1 MEYSL
6 LQRMKTRIEPVLRD
20 RRVTLLGI
28 FGVLTLLLAC
38 YPATEVSYSN
48 SQDPGAAQW
57 LVEFRTGED
66 KVHMEMRYRR
76 RSEKGVGYSN
86 NGFMIAPEKLTG
98 LTREQAMSS
107 GTNVKFQLQRD
118 AGTFYFEGWF
128 KEGNGSGHFTFSP
141 NTSFGAELNRLGIG
155 SPTAEQQLS

>member
-1 MEYSL
+1 
-6 LQRMKTRIEPVLRD
+6 
-20 RRVTLLGI
+20 
-28 FGVLTLLLAC
+28 
-38 YPATEVSYSN
+38 
-48 SQDPGAAQW
+48 
-57 LVEFRTGED
+57 
-66 KVHMEMRYRR
+66 MEMRFRR
-76 RSEKGVGYSN
+76 KSEKGFGYSN

-141 NTSFGAELNRLGIG
+141 NTSFGAELNRQGIG
-155 SPTAEQQLS
+155 TPTAEQQLSLALHDVGFALINELKSQGYEQPTLEQLGQDGATWRAS